1 MPECYSAGL
10 GICEHARLHLTS
22 VSDMLRCKFFVNVTK
37 FRTLILKVKSV
48 PNVRLGEFVDPAFV
62 LEFPGRHGRE
72 QEKGGGGGTP
82 HEGLS

>member
-1 MPECYSAGL
+1 M
-10 GICEHARLHLTS
+10 
-22 VSDMLRCKFFVNVTK
+22 K